1 MIRAYALTHKET
13 GGFLTDIEGSK
24 QVFGLKN
31 PVSEHPFVSP
41 KYN

>member
-1 MIRAYALTHKET
+1 MIRGYALRTKKP
-13 GGFLTDIEGSK
+13 GFLTDIEGSK